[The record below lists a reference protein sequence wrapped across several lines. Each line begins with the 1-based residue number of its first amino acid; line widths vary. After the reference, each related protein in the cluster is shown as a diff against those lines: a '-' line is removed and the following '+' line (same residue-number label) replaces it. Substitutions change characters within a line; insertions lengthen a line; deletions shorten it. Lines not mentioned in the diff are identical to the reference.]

1 MSDTSKLT
9 KLGSK
14 KTEYKFD
21 KPSKDILETFENQHF
36 NRLYVI
42 PFECFEFSS
51 LCPKTGQPD
60 TAKIYINYIPKK
72 KCVESK
78 SLKLYLFSFRN
89 SGEFMED
96 ITNRIM
102 NDLIEVLEPR
112 YIEVYAD
119 FNSRGGIYLRPY
131 CNHHINDY
139 SRGTG
144 LEEIGNLLNRYHMMK
159 S

>member
-1 MSDTSKLT
+1 MSDTKNLT
-9 KLGSK
+9 QLGSK
-14 KTEYKFD
+14 KTEYKFNAPD
-21 KPSKDILETFENQHF
+21 KAILETFHNQHD
-36 NRLYVI
+36 NMYI
-42 PFECFEFSS
+42 APFECFEFSS

-60 TAKIYINYIPKK
+60 FSKIYINYVPNK

-96 ITNRIM
+96 VTNRIM
-102 NDLIEVLEPR
+102 KDLISVLDPI

-131 CNHHINDY
+131 TNHY
-139 SRGTG
+139 SIATS
-144 LEEIGNLLNRYHMMK
+144 EVQHSVNVLLDRYHAISK
-159 S
+159 